1 MQEMKLLK
9 IKTGHRL
16 IRSAALLLFMA
27 AMFFLEAFFCAGTR
41 VFGASAM
48 TAAVD
53 PTEQNASFAAIVY
66 NNSNGFPASEANDI
80 AETEEGFIWIGSYS
94 GLIRYDGNSFER
106 IDSAATGIMSVRCLF
121 VDSKNRLWVGTNE
134 SGVVMLQQD
143 RLDRWNVEDGLPS
156 SSIRSILED
165 DRGVI
170 YISTTGGIV
179 TIDADMKICPMKDP
193 RMKGN
198 YMDDLCLANDG
209 SIYGLSNA
217 GDMFIIK
224 KGNVVRYIDSCFLQ
238 GDGAHCV
245 FPDPEKSGYIYMETM
260 DSMIRYGSV
269 NESLGKMKKINIA
282 PLSQVSKFEYI
293 NGKIWVCA
301 RNGLGVIDEDGFH
314 LIENL
319 PMSNSVGQI
328 MTDYAGN
335 LWMTSTRQGIMKIV
349 PNHFVDCFAAYGLPD
364 EVVNSTCMLDG
375 KLFVGTDTGLKVL
388 DENGIVEE
396 VPVTQARTASGKNLE
411 ASNLVAFL
419 NGCRIRSIIRD
430 SKDCL
435 WISTWRTVGLLCY
448 DHGKLTAYTSE
459 DGLFSDMV
467 RTVCETED
475 GSFLV
480 ANTGGVTVIRDGAVV
495 ESYGESAGI
504 ENTEIL
510 TVAEGVDGDILC
522 GTDGGGIYIIGRS
535 GIRHI
540 GREEGLTSEAV
551 MRIKQD
557 KKNGLYWIVN
567 GTSLAYL
574 TRDYELHVIDQ
585 FPYTNNFDL
594 YRDKEGDM
602 WVLSGNGI
610 YVVPETEMI
619 QNADINPLHFGISD
633 GLPCI
638 ATANSYSE
646 LTEDG
651 DFYISGTTGIA
662 RINVDD
668 SYEEKAELKCAVPYL
683 EADGRLIYP
692 DESGNFTVSP
702 DVRKLSI
709 NAFVFNYSLVNPQII
724 YRLEGFDRE
733 NMSISRSEL
742 DSIAYTN
749 LRGGNYR
756 FVMEIRDPVTRGV
769 KTLAVNIV
777 KQKAFYEQLWFYI
790 LSGVLFFSMVAV
802 FVRLYIRKRLRIMEE
817 KNREQ
822 AEKERITTELNMA
835 KKIQEG
841 ALPGVFPAFPDR
853 QDFDIYATMEP
864 AREVGGDF
872 YDFFL
877 IDDDHLCMVMADV
890 SGKGIP
896 AALFMMDA
904 KSVLKSFAILS
915 KSPGKILEQ
924 ANEDICAGNNMDMFV
939 TVWLGILELS
949 TGKLTSANAGHEY
962 PALKRA
968 DGAFELIKDKHGFV
982 IGGMEGMRYR
992 ETEVLLQPGDKIF
1005 LYTDGIPEAT
1015 DAGKELFGTERMIA
1029 ALNENADAAPQQ
1041 ILRTVRAAV
1050 DEFVKDEEQFD
1061 DLTMLC
1067 MAYRCAGKE

>member
-1 MQEMKLLK
+1 MLK
-9 IKTGHRL
+9 IKNGHL
-16 IRSAALLLFMA
+16 FAKAAALLIFTAVLFS
-27 AMFFLEAFFCAGTR
+27 LESLIGTETYA
-41 VFGASAM
+41 FGASEV

-53 PTEQNASFAAIVY
+53 PTEPDASFAAIVY
-66 NNSNGFPASEANDI
+66 DNTNGLPASEANDI
-80 AETEEGFIWIGSYS
+80 VETEEGFIWIGSYS
-94 GLIRYDGNSFER
+94 GLIRYDGNTFER
-106 IDSAATGIMSVRCLF
+106 IDSVATGILSVRCLF
-121 VDSKNRLWVGTNE
+121 VDSRNRLWVGTNDN
-134 SGVVMLQQD
+134 GVVMLQQD
-143 RLDRWNVEDGLPS
+143 RIDRWTVEDGLPS

-165 DRGVI
+165 ERGII

-179 TIDADMKICPMKDP
+179 TIDADMKIHPMKDP

-198 YMDDLCLANDG
+198 YMDDLCLAKDG
-209 SIYGLSNA
+209 SIYGLSNS

-224 KGNVVRYIDSCFLQ
+224 KGNVVRYINSSFLQ
-238 GDGAHCV
+238 GDGAHCI

-260 DSMIRYGSV
+260 DSMLRYGNV

-282 PLSQVSKFEYI
+282 PLSQVSRFECI

-301 RNGLGVIDEDGFH
+301 RNGLGVIDENGFH
-314 LIENL
+314 LVDNL
-319 PMSNSVGQI
+319 PMSNSVGRI

-335 LWMTSTRQGIMKIV
+335 LWMTSTRQGVMKIV
-349 PNHFVDCFAAYGLPD
+349 PNHFVDCFAANGLPD
-364 EVVNSTCMLDG
+364 EVVNSTCMLDE
-375 KLFVGTDTGLKVL
+375 KLFIGTDTGLKVL
-388 DENGIVEE
+388 EGNGIVEE
-396 VPVTQARTASGKNLE
+396 IPVTQAQTASGKKLE
-411 ASNLVAFL
+411 VSNLVEFL
-419 NGCRIRSIIRD
+419 KGCRIRSIIRD
-430 SKDCL
+430 SRDRL

-448 DHGKLTAYTSE
+448 DHGKITAYSSE

-467 RTVCETED
+467 RTVFETED
-475 GSFLV
+475 GSFLAAV
-480 ANTGGVTVIRDGAVV
+480 TGGVAVIKDGDIVK
-495 ESYGESAGI
+495 SYGESAGI

-510 TVAEGVDGDILC
+510 TVAEGENGDILC
-522 GTDGGGIYIIGRS
+522 GTDGGGIYIIGSS

-540 GREEGLTSEAV
+540 GREEGLTSESV
-551 MRIKQD
+551 MRIKPD
-557 KKNGLYWIVN
+557 KKNGVYWIVN

-574 TRDYELHVIDQ
+574 TADYELHVVDQ

-594 YRDKEGDM
+594 YRDKDGDM

-610 YVVPETEMI
+610 YVVPEEDLLKNESI
-619 QNADINPLHFGISD
+619 DPLHFGISD

-646 LTEDG
+646 LTADG
-651 DFYISGTTGIA
+651 DLYISGTTGIA

-668 SYEEKAELKCAVPYL
+668 SVEGNAELKCAVPYL
-683 EADGRLIYP
+683 EADGSLIYP
-692 DESGNFTVSP
+692 DESGDFTISP

-724 YRLEGFDRE
+724 YRLEGFDQE
-733 NMSISRSEL
+733 NISISRSEL
-742 DSIAYTN
+742 DSIDYTN

-756 FVMEIRDPVTRGV
+756 FVMEVRDPVTRGV
-769 KTLAVNIV
+769 RTLSVNIV
-777 KQKAFYEQLWFYI
+777 KQKAFYEQLWFYV
-790 LSGVLFFSMVAV
+790 LSGVFFFSMVAV
-802 FVRLYIRKRLRIMEE
+802 FVRLYIKKRLRMMEK

-822 AEKERITTELNMA
+822 AEKERIAAELNMA

-853 QDFDIYATMEP
+853 HDFDICATMEP

-924 ANEDICAGNNMDMFV
+924 ANEDVCAGNNMDMFV

-949 TGKLTSANAGHEY
+949 SGKLTSANAGHEY

-968 DGAFELIKDKHGFV
+968 NGDFELIKDKHGFV

-992 ETEVLLQPGDKIF
+992 ETETRLQPGDKIF

-1015 DAGKELFGTERMIA
+1015 DAAKELFGTERMIA
-1029 ALNENADAAPQQ
+1029 ALNANADAAPQQ

-1067 MAYRCAGKE
+1067 MEYKGAGKE